1 MPGSPERQRESII
14 SLGVEAE
21 RALRHR
27 TLCNCGP
34 GPWWP
39 GLPRPAPPFWLTAIR
54 MAARQPPST
63 SASYSTLRCRRPSAL
78 ASRYSSLA
86 SRLSS
91 LVSRLS
97 PLAFARACTLCSHSW
112 SVNHL
117 SDSRVASLLVVRS
130 RRSLNL
136 SSNNHG
142 SQLRFVS
149 ARRKDDRS
157 VDQARRT
164 RDEPDRGKALPR
176 SGGCAWRSRDSLA
189 RLLPIVDDATH
200 GGVPRSV
207 RSRYTDD
214 DATRLDRGPPG
225 VRPPCPVEVR
235 VPD

>member
-78 ASRYSSLA
+78 ASRYYSSLA

-91 LVSRLS
+91 LASRLS
-97 PLAFARACTLCSHSW
+97 PFAFARACMLRSNSW

-117 SDSRVASLLVVRS
+117 SDSSVASLVVVRT
-130 RRSLNL
+130 RRSLIPFF
-136 SSNNHG
+136 SSNNHD
-142 SQLRFVS
+142 SQLCFVLT
-149 ARRKDDRS
+149 RRKDDRS
-157 VDQARRT
+157 IRIGERAT
-164 RDEPDRGKALPR
+164 N
-176 SGGCAWRSRDSLA
+176 
-189 RLLPIVDDATH
+189 PI
-200 GGVPRSV
+200 GEKR
-207 RSRYTDD
+207 
-214 DATRLDRGPPG
+214 
-225 VRPPCPVEVR
+225 
-235 VPD
+235 